1 MQNIQPMFKDYAP
14 GKRVFPS
21 LFFIRRFS
29 LVFFLIVT
37 PKKTRIQMWSYG
49 LISLIKLIATF
60 QDSPYP
66 TKSHNRRE

>member
-1 MQNIQPMFKDYAP
+1 MFKDYASD
-14 GKRVFPS
+14 KKVFPS

-37 PKKTRIQMWSYG
+37 PRKTRIQMWSYG
-49 LISLIKLIATF
+49 LISLIKLVATF
-60 QDSPYP
+60 HDNPYP